1 MANITSFSQLAYGKL
16 VRYMTNI
23 EMRPRGQKKS
33 KSALRWFVGG
43 FASVLLVGF
52 VFFAGIQI
60 GSGAWQVNFMRP
72 VSSNRGL
79 PARLDYSSVNEVY
92 QALKRKYDGELS
104 EDKLI
109 NGMKKGLVEAAGDT
123 YTTFMDADSAKVF
136 NEQLS
141 GSFSGIGAE
150 LGKEGNDIT
159 VIAPISG
166 FPAEKAGLK
175 AKDII
180 VSIDGQE
187 ATGLSVDEAVKR
199 IRGEKGTSVKLVIVR
214 NSTERKELTI
224 VRDTIT
230 IPSVESK
237 LVDGNIGYI
246 QVTRF
251 STDTSDLVSAAVN
264 DFKSKNIKGIVL
276 DLRNNPGGY
285 LNAAV
290 DVSSE
295 WLKEGQLVVEEK
307 RDGKVTQDYKALST
321 GVVQGVPTVVLI
333 NEGSASASEITAGAL
348 KDNNAAT
355 IIGVKSFG
363 KGSVQEVT
371 NFNNGSLLKVTVAR
385 WFTPNGKNIDK
396 EGIEPDIKVEL
407 TEDNIKS
414 GVDTQLDAA
423 KQHLLNN

>member
-1 MANITSFSQLAYGKL
+1 
-16 VRYMTNI
+16 MTNI

-60 GSGAWQVNFMRP
+60 GSGVWQVNFMRP

>member
-60 GSGAWQVNFMRP
+60 GSGVWQVNFMRP

>member
-1 MANITSFSQLAYGKL
+1 
-16 VRYMTNI
+16 MTNI
-23 EMRPRGQKKS
+23 ETRPRGQKKS

-237 LVDGNIGYI
+237 VVDGDIGYI

-251 STDTSDLVSAAVN
+251 STDTSELVSAAVN

-321 GVVQGVPTVVLI
+321 GVVQGVQTVVLI

>member
-1 MANITSFSQLAYGKL
+1 
-16 VRYMTNI
+16 MTDI
-23 EMRPRGQKKS
+23 ETRPRGQKKS

-237 LVDGNIGYI
+237 VVDGDIGYI

-251 STDTSDLVSAAVN
+251 STDTSELVSAAVN

-321 GVVQGVPTVVLI
+321 GVVQGVQTVVLI

>member
-1 MANITSFSQLAYGKL
+1 
-16 VRYMTNI
+16 MTNI
-23 EMRPRGQKKS
+23 ETRPRGQKKS

-237 LVDGNIGYI
+237 VVDGNIGYI

-321 GVVQGVPTVVLI
+321 GVVQGVSTVVLI